1 MTEYAALIVRT
12 ERDKTIQKR
21 VDENLIWKNLIIRNN
36 QIAGK
41 DCVENASKI
50 NWKAI
55 MEDNNLITKSILS

>member
-50 NWKAI
+50 NRKAI

>member
-41 DCVENASKI
+41 D
-50 NWKAI
+50 W
-55 MEDNNLITKSILS
+55 